1 MVSEDRMSRPSDSLS
16 YYRVSANAHPDH
28 PRLEGEHSAD
38 VCVIG
43 AGFTGMSAA
52 LELAERGFDV
62 AVVEAE
68 TVGWGA
74 SGRNGGQICTGFSTG
89 LNKLEAQVGK
99 EDARKCWDLA
109 EEAKTLMRQRIERYN
124 IDCDVKWGYI
134 HVAPKR
140 GDVGYLE
147 EMQTEYEALDYGD
160 TELLSKQEL
169 EYRLGSSLYQGGL
182 RDAGA
187 GHLHPLNYCLGLA
200 DAAISHGARVFEHS
214 KVTHVETGANPE
226 VRTEHG
232 VIRAKFVV
240 VAGNAYLGRL
250 IPKLYSKVMPV
261 GSFILATEPLGEN
274 RARSLIR
281 NDDAICDTNFVVDYF
296 RLSGDQRLLFGGRC
310 SYSTI
315 EPKDLAGF
323 MRPRMLKVF
332 PQLDDV
338 SLDYCW
344 GGYIGIT
351 MNRIPDMGRL
361 TDTVY
366 YAHGFSGQG
375 VLLTGMYGK
384 LIAEAIA
391 GQAGRFDLLS
401 RFKHTSF
408 PGGPIRTP
416 MLVLAM
422 LYHRMLD
429 MVG

>member
-1 MVSEDRMSRPSDSLS
+1 MSRPSDSLS
-16 YYRVSANAHPDH
+16 YYRVSANPHPEH
-28 PRLEGEHSAD
+28 PRLEGAQRAD

-43 AGFTGMSAA
+43 AGFTGLSAA

-74 SGRNGGQICTGFSTG
+74 SGRNGGQICTGFSAG
-89 LNKLEAQVGK
+89 MSKLEAQVGRD
-99 EDARKCWDLA
+99 DARKCWDLA
-109 EEAKTLMRQRIERYN
+109 EEAKTLMRERIERYK
-124 IDCDVKWGYI
+124 IDCDLKWGYI

-140 GDVGYLE
+140 GDVEYLN
-147 EMQTEYEALDYGD
+147 EMQAEYEARGYGE
-160 TELLSKQEL
+160 TEVFSKQEL
-169 EYRLGSSLYQGGL
+169 ESRLGSTLYHGGL
-182 RDAGA
+182 RDGGA

-200 DAAISHGARVFEHS
+200 DAAISHGARIFERS
-214 KVTHVETGANPE
+214 KVVDVETGAEPE

-232 VIRAKFVV
+232 TVRAGFVV
-240 VAGNAYLGRL
+240 VAGNAYLGKL
-250 IPKLYSKVMPV
+250 IPKLYAKIMPV

-281 NDDAICDTNFVVDYF
+281 GDEAICDTNFVVDYF
-296 RLSGDQRLLFGGRC
+296 RLSGDHRMLFGGRC

-315 EPKDLAGF
+315 EPKDLGRF

-338 SLDYCW
+338 ALDYCW

-375 VLLTGMYGK
+375 VLLTGIYGK

-391 GQAGRFDLLS
+391 GQAERFDLLA
-401 RFKHTSF
+401 RFEHTSF

-422 LYHRMLD
+422 LYYRMLD
-429 MVG
+429 LVG

>member
-1 MVSEDRMSRPSDSLS
+1 M
-16 YYRVSANAHPDH
+16 
-28 PRLEGEHSAD
+28 
-38 VCVIG
+38 CVVG
-43 AGFTGMSAA
+43 AGFTGLSAA
-52 LELAERGFDV
+52 LELAERGFTV

-89 LNKLEAQVGK
+89 MNKLEAQVGK
-99 EDARKCWDLA
+99 DDARKCWALA
-109 EEAKTLMRQRIERYN
+109 EEAKTLMRERIERYA
-124 IDCDVKWGYI
+124 IDCDLKWGYI
-134 HVAPKR
+134 NVAPKP
-140 GDVGYLE
+140 GDRSYLE
-147 EMQTEYEALDYGD
+147 EMQAEYAAYGYDD
-160 TELLSKQEL
+160 TEILSKEQL
-169 EYRLGSSLYQGGL
+169 EERLGSRLYHGAL
-182 RDAGA
+182 RDGGA

-200 DAAISHGARVFEHS
+200 DAAIGHGAQIFENSEVTRVD
-214 KVTHVETGANPE
+214 TGANPQ
-226 VRTEHG
+226 VHTSQG
-232 VIRAKFVV
+232 VVKAKFVV
-240 VAGNAYLGRL
+240 IAGNAYLG
-250 IPKLYSKVMPV
+250 KLMPSLYAKIMPV

-274 RARSLIR
+274 RARGLIR
-281 NDDAICDTNFVVDYF
+281 DGDAICDTNFVVDYF
-296 RLSGDQRLLFGGRC
+296 RLSGDQRMLFGGRC

-323 MRPRMLKVF
+323 MRPRLLKVF

-338 SLDYCW
+338 KLEYCW

-361 TDTVY
+361 GDTVY
-366 YAHGFSGQG
+366 YAHGYSGQG
-375 VLLTGMYGK
+375 VLLTGIYGK

-391 GQAGRFDLLS
+391 GQAERFDLLS

-429 MVG
+429 LVG

>member
-1 MVSEDRMSRPSDSLS
+1 MSRPSDSLS
-16 YYRVSANAHPDH
+16 YYRATAQPHPVH
-28 PRLEGEHSAD
+28 PQLAGEQQAD
-38 VCVIG
+38 VCVVG
-43 AGFTGMSAA
+43 AGYTGLSAA

-89 LNKLEAQVGK
+89 LSKLEAQVGK
-99 EDARKCWDLA
+99 DDARKCWVLA
-109 EEAKTLMRQRIERYN
+109 EEAKTLLRGRIERYG
-124 IDCDVKWGYI
+124 IECDLKWGYI
-134 HVAPKR
+134 HVAPKKS
-140 GDVGYLE
+140 DMDYLA
-147 EMQTEYEALDYGD
+147 QARADYEALGYGK
-160 TELLSKQEL
+160 TELLSREEL
-169 EYRLGSSLYQGGL
+169 EDRLASTRYHGGL
-182 RDAGA
+182 VDAGA

-200 DAAISHGARVFEHS
+200 EAAIGHGARIFEHS
-214 KVTHVETGANPE
+214 RATKVEIGASPS
-226 VRTEHG
+226 VHTEHG
-232 VIRAKFVV
+232 MVRAKFVV
-240 VAGNAYLGRL
+240 IAGNAYLGKL
-250 IPKLYSKVMPV
+250 IPRLYTKIMPV

-281 NDDAICDTNFVVDYF
+281 GDEAICDTNFVVDYF
-296 RLSGDQRLLFGGRC
+296 RLSGDRRMLFGGRC

-315 EPKDLAGF
+315 EPRDLAGF
-323 MRPRMLKVF
+323 MRPRLLKVF

-338 SLDYCW
+338 KIEYSW

-361 TDTVY
+361 SDTVY

-384 LIAEAIA
+384 VIGEAIA
-391 GQAGRFDLLS
+391 GQAQRFDLMA
-401 RFKHTSF
+401 RFEHRSF

-416 MLVLAM
+416 MLVAAM

-429 MVG
+429 LVG